1 MELSDDYFI
10 FSAKIHY
17 YVSFSR
23 RIAARF
29 AIAQKIAHTET
40 SAQKKSSQKRIRNAI
55 KIPKQQVVC
64 GLTRLCSILHSL
76 SASFKS
82 KLKKP
87 CTFGEQINNKAKKK
101 NRLWALVDESR
112 LLDDSPKVA
121 LSYCNGNRQVFFT
134 VNAGITHRAL
144 KRVSVAWWVHFS
156 LSKSGDDVWANNE
169 AIFAQLNVQLHHLES
184 QTLYKFADEDLIY
197 FFFTQEV
204 LVWDSI
210 STARLQIR
218 SFVYFCSINI
228 ELRFT
233 YPRLTWDIWVLIMQ
247 KSTSN
252 DSS

>member
-1 MELSDDYFI
+1 MCAAWKSRSLTIIQCCCHFAAATTTCKRDSNSKYGIDKTTHRLNQPAARANDDEWNRAMIILF
-10 FSAKIHY
+10 FTAKIHY

-101 NRLWALVDESR
+101 TGFERSSTSLARLM
-112 LLDDSPKVA
+112 
-121 LSYCNGNRQVFFT
+121 
-134 VNAGITHRAL
+134 THR
-144 KRVSVAWWVHFS
+144 
-156 LSKSGDDVWANNE
+156 KS
-169 AIFAQLNVQLHHLES
+169 
-184 QTLYKFADEDLIY
+184 
-197 FFFTQEV
+197 
-204 LVWDSI
+204 
-210 STARLQIR
+210 R
-218 SFVYFCSINI
+218 
-228 ELRFT
+228 
-233 YPRLTWDIWVLIMQ
+233 
-247 KSTSN
+247 
-252 DSS
+252 